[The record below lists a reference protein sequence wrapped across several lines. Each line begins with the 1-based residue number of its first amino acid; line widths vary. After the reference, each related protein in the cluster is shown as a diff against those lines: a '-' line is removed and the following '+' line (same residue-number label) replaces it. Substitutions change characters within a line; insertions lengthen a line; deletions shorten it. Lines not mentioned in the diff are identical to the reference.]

1 MAKKKLRK
9 LEEVIDM
16 NSLNNLEEVESSGLM
31 KVRKPGFGV
40 INAPTGKRLT
50 MPQKMYDKL
59 KAPETVQIGLLDE
72 DILVGE
78 VVPKCSESH
87 IVKQKS
93 KGGGVCIYCAE
104 LVKAIT
110 EKYGLDFSECSSMTF
125 SDIEYCKK
133 NKKRIAVIHMHEA
146 AAEEEIDD
154 QEDTYEGEN
163 ENEQ

>member
-40 INAPTGKRLT
+40 VNAPKGKRVT

-59 KAPETVQIGLLDE
+59 KAPEIVQIALLDE
-72 DILVGE
+72 DILIGE

-93 KGGGVCIYCAE
+93 NGGVCIYSTK
-104 LVKAIT
+104 LVNRIS
-110 EKYGLDFSECSSMTF
+110 EKYQLDFSECSSMTF
-125 SDIEYCKK
+125 SDVEYCK
-133 NKKRIAVIHMHEA
+133 NDGKRIAVVHMC
-146 AAEEEIDD
+146 EEDMEDE
-154 QEDTYEGEN
+154 EDTYEGEDDN
-163 ENEQ
+163 E